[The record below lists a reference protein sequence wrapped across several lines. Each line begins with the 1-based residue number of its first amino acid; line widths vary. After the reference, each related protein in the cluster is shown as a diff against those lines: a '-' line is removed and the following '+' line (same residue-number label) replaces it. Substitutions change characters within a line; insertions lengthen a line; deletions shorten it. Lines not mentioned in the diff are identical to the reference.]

1 MTMAKSRTKFPNA
14 AASSLGGGYSLY
26 TAISDE
32 FPPGK
37 KYQQLKDMEY
47 GCEIVAAT
55 PGRLIDFMVTQLA
68 DALGWF
74 LLCLL
79 KVDTLTNIIQHYPI
93 TNIIQH

>member
-1 MTMAKSRTKFPNA
+1 
-14 AASSLGGGYSLY
+14 LGGGYSLC
-26 TAISDE
+26 TAICDQ

-68 DALGWF
+68 DALGMF
-74 LLCLL
+74 
-79 KVDTLTNIIQHYPI
+79 VMFVEHG
-93 TNIIQH
+93 